1 MKENIRLRDVMC
13 GIGDALVE
21 LDVHETHG
29 SNRGEVV
36 DRIVL
41 RGGGTLGDPYCCFT
55 FDFIYEVGCKRVGIE
70 RAFNPGGSSSAL
82 VAKGRALGRITTE
95 PHAGDAVVFLG
106 GPTGYKHTAMAY
118 GDMVDGKIE
127 IIEGNAGNT
136 IRKRIVD
143 TAKEPVVC
151 ITVN

>member
-1 MKENIRLRDVMC
+1 MC

-29 SNRGEVV
+29 SNRGEVC
-36 DRIVL
+36 DRIEL
-41 RGGGTLGDPYCCFT
+41 RGGGKLGDPYCCFT
-55 FDFIYEVGCKRVGIE
+55 YDFIYEVACKRVGIKP
-70 RAFNPGGSSSAL
+70 AFNPGGSSSRL
-82 VAKGRALGRITTE
+82 VKIAEGLNRITTE
-95 PHAGDAVVFLG
+95 PHAGDAVVFRG

-118 GDMVDGKIE
+118 GDLIDGKIE

-136 IRKRIVD
+136 IRKRTLD
-143 TAKEPVVC
+143 TTKEPVVY